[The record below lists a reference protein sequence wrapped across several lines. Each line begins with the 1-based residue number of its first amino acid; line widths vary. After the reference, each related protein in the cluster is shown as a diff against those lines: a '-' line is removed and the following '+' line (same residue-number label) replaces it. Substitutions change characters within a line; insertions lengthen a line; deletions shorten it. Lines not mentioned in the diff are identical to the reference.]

1 MRTEDKLLVLV
12 GLLVALALVTGATAS
27 AGGDQVKRKDFAFI
41 GDVVSVDEEASS
53 LEVAPTTGFG
63 YGGAAQVTVHV
74 DGDTQFSPAGT
85 ALATLR
91 PGDEIRTSGRLVD
104 GRLVAEVLV
113 LAP

>member
-1 MRTEDKLLVLV
+1 MRSQDKMLVLV
-12 GLLVALALVTGATAS
+12 GLLAALALATGATAW

-41 GDVVSVDEEASS
+41 GDVVSVDLGAGS
-53 LEVAPTTGFG
+53 LAIAPTSGFG

-85 ALATLR
+85 SLATLS
-91 PGDEIRTSGRLVD
+91 PGDEVRTSGRLVE
-104 GRLVAEVLV
+104 GRLVAEVVV